1 MSYEAEELREEAK
14 QLALIRIILVNFE
27 VSARN
32 AGYRALASQCDLLES
47 ELGNIEESISS
58 IADLLDPPKERM
70 TGKQMIMRW
79 KETY

>member
-1 MSYEAEELREEAK
+1 MRHEAERLREEAK

-32 AGYRALASQCDLLES
+32 GGYRALASQCDVLEG
-47 ELGNIEESISS
+47 ELAKIEDGISAV
-58 IADLLDPPKERM
+58 ADRLDPPPERM